1 MPKFMQHKN
10 ALKYFAYIRKS
21 SDREDAQTLSIE
33 AQTGNLKEFAKNAN
47 LDVVKFFVE
56 SASAYKIG
64 RPKFNEMLERI
75 QRGEASGILVY
86 HLTRIARNSF
96 DGGRVIYLMDEGLIQ
111 EIRTPEK
118 AYSDIIGDDKF
129 MMQIHF
135 AMAKK
140 SSDDTSQFVKRD
152 IQSKLLKGEYPLSA
166 PLGYLNLDRFGRI
179 TGIRYDN
186 EKQVLL
192 ERMAAE
198 ENRKLRRVEPDPILA
213 PILEKVFSLYSTGAY
228 SLNDVR
234 RKSFELGLRGQRNDT
249 MLSKATLQRIF
260 SNPLYYGAMQWGNK
274 IYQPEDLP
282 RETAHKPIVDKVL
295 FQKVQDILHNKSKP
309 RKQVHHH
316 AYTCLMRCGECGSM
330 ITAELQKG
338 IVYYRC
344 TKKKRE
350 FNIKCSQPYIREKDL
365 EAQMQE
371 ELQAHVIPK
380 DFIQWA
386 LETLNRNNDS
396 EDQKTRAV
404 LTQQR
409 KQVSQVEVQLSHLLK
424 LKISP
429 SNANN
434 DLLSDEE
441 YLAQKN
447 ALLKEKQV
455 LQEKVADTEQHV
467 SNWLE
472 RCEQFFDFAVDIE
485 EKWIHGTPE
494 ERKLIFTIIFG
505 SNATLKDKKL
515 YIEAKRPFFRTVKLA
530 NSDNWRGRP
539 GSNRRPSA

>member
-1 MPKFMQHKN
+1 MQRKN

-33 AQTGNLKEFAKNAN
+33 AQTRNLKEFAKNADIN
-47 LDVVKFFVE
+47 VIEFFVE

-64 RPKFNEMLERI
+64 RPKFNDMLDRI
-75 QRGEASGILVY
+75 QKGEASGILVY

-118 AYSDIIGDDKF
+118 AYSDTIGDDKF

-152 IQSKLLKGEYPLSA
+152 IQSKLLKGEYPLSV
-166 PLGYLNLDRFGRI
+166 PLGYLNLDKFGRI
-179 TGIRYDN
+179 TGLRYDN

-192 ERMAAE
+192 EKIAIE

-228 SLNDVR
+228 SIDEVR
-234 RKSFELGLRGQRNDT
+234 RKSFEMGLRGQRNGT

-260 SNPLYYGAMQWGNK
+260 SNPLYYGAMQWGDK

-282 RETAHKPIVDKVL
+282 HETAHKPIVDKVL
-295 FQKVQDILHNKSKP
+295 FQKVQDILHNKSRP

-316 AYTCLMRCGECGSM
+316 SYTCLMRCGECGGM

-338 IVYYRC
+338 TVYYRC
-344 TKKKRE
+344 TKKKKG
-350 FNIKCSQPYIREKDL
+350 FNIRCSQPYIREEDL
-365 EAQMQE
+365 EAQMQA

-396 EDQKTRAV
+396 EDQKTRAI

-429 SNANN
+429 SNVNN

-441 YLAQKN
+441 YLLQKS
-447 ALLKEKQV
+447 ALLKEKET
-455 LQEKVADTEQHV
+455 LQEKVADTEQCV

-505 SNATLKDKKL
+505 SNSTLKDKKL
-515 YIEAKRPFFRTVKLA
+515 HIEAKRPFFRTVELA